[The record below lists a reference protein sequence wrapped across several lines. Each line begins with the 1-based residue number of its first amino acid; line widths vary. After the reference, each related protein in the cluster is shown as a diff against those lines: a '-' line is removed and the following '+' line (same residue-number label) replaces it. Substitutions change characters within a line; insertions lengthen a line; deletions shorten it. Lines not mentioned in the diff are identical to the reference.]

1 MAPCNFILSDPF
13 VKTIEDISERMD
25 TLTNLFICA
34 DTRAGLAEIA
44 RQLESLGFRL
54 HRLSADVR
62 SLRSMN
68 YGAAL
73 S

>member
-1 MAPCNFILSDPF
+1 
-13 VKTIEDISERMD
+13 VKTIEEISERMN
-25 TLTNLFICA
+25 TLTNLFIYA
-34 DTRAGLAEIA
+34 DTPARLAEIA
-44 RQLESLGFRL
+44 QQLESRGFRL
-54 HRLSADVR
+54 HRLSADFR

>member
-1 MAPCNFILSDPF
+1 MVTCNLPSDRF
-13 VKTIEDISERMD
+13 VKMIEEISERMD
-25 TLTNLFICA
+25 ALTNLSICA
-34 DTRAGLAEIA
+34 DTPARLAEIA
-44 RQLESLGFRL
+44 QQLESLGFRL
-54 HRLSADVR
+54 HQLSADVR